1 MENPNSNPLWLILV
15 ETAKEL
21 PLYNAHK
28 AYVRDN
34 ILSENP
40 DITIEE
46 ISHRLDMPVG
56 EAMVILWELKK
67 S

>member
-56 EAMVILWELKK
+56 EAMVILWELKN